1 MKIAL
6 CFLISGEH
14 NLKKEEIWKKW
25 IEPNKD
31 IINIYF
37 HYKDHTKIESKWI
50 KEYIIPQSYIVETS
64 YYHVVPAYMSL
75 MFFAMV
81 QDSENQWFCMLTDS
95 CVPIISPFKFREL
108 FFYNHYKS
116 IFSWKKIWWNATVQK
131 RANLRFLKEEFH
143 LGHSPYFVL
152 CKKDLK
158 CCFKYHSVNY
168 KLYKLICDGGLAN
181 ESIFAIMLKSENVL
195 GSVINSSTHLTD
207 WVRMSSL
214 TSPHVFKTANSS
226 DLDFLKNEM
235 NSKENMHVMFLR
247 KVHQTFPDSILNT
260 YIYETDKNPSYKR
273 IILLEITESLLFL
286 KSILPYIFFSVSFL
300 YFIYYLPAISEIIQ
314 KKIQAEL
321 VKEVKRDLAS
331 LVANRFATR
340 LHDASNL

>member
-37 HYKDHTKIESKWI
+37 HYKDHTKIGSKWI
-50 KEYIIPQSYIVETS
+50 NEFIIPQSYIAETS

-75 MFFAMV
+75 MFFATV
-81 QDSENQWFCMLTDS
+81 QDEENQWFCMLTES

-116 IFSWKKIWWNATVQK
+116 ILSWKKIWWNATVHN
-131 RANLRFLKEEFH
+131 RANLRFLKPEFH

-152 CKKDLK
+152 CKKDLES
-158 CCFKYHSVNY
+158 CFKYHSVNY

-181 ESIFAIMLKSENVL
+181 ESVFAIMLKAQNVL
-195 GSVINSSTHLTD
+195 DNVINSPTHLTD

-214 TSPHVFKTANSS
+214 TSPHVFKTGNNA
-226 DLDFLKNEM
+226 DLDFLKTEM
-235 NSKENMHVMFLR
+235 NSKDNRHVMFLR
-247 KVHQTFPDSILNT
+247 KVHQNFPDSILNK
-260 YIYETDKNPSYKR
+260 YIYEDANPSYKR
-273 IILLEITESLLFL
+273 IILLEIVESLLFL
-286 KSILPYIFFSVSFL
+286 KSILPYVFFSVGFI
-300 YFIYYLPAISEIIQ
+300 YFIYYLPVILEFIQ

-321 VKEVKRDLAS
+321 VKEVKRDL
-331 LVANRFATR
+331 VARFAER
-340 LHDASNL
+340 LHDVSTL